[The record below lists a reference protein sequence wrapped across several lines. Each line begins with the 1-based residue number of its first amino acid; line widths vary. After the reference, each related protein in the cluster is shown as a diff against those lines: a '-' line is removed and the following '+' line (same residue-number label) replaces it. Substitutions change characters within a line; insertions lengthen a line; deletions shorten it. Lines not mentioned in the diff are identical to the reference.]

1 MRTIPCAD
9 QMAFPAQVAT
19 HPKNVFAGAPGTEPS
34 GLATPVVHRILSLC
48 RQQQI
53 QGRNCRHY
61 SCSEPWPPVWHVQ
74 APTHVHSALQ
84 EPLAQSCPHP
94 TLYLSPLHRP
104 PLPRLPLLH
113 PPQSP
118 QPQSQPPVSRM
129 QLHDRLL
136 FMLQGFHLPH
146 VCCTGNSHSPVER
159 TVLCAWR
166 TQPAYVF
173 VYQSIYMRIAW
184 RPHLPCAWRFQCHMS
199 AWTLKCPC
207 HLLQAAHAR
216 TLVVETPVS
225 PQACVPLGS
234 ATPNIDGQGSCPDD
248 FSGELACIPPYKT
261 TLTACQQQW
270 CCEGSACLH
279 CLHQPVGDGNA
290 YVDCSADAP
299 CSAGEV
305 CQYSSCFSGQAGKGK
320 CFTLV

>member
-1 MRTIPCAD
+1 MLTKWHPLPRLQHT
-9 QMAFPAQVAT
+9 
-19 HPKNVFAGAPGTEPS
+19 PKNVFAGAPGTEPS
-34 GLATPVVHRILSLC
+34 GPATPGFHRILSLC

-61 SCSEPWPPVWHVQ
+61 SCSEPWPPVWHIQ
-74 APTHVHSALQ
+74 AATHVHSALQ

-94 TLYLSPLHRP
+94 TLYMSPPHRP

-159 TVLCAWR
+159 TVLLCL
-166 TQPAYVF
+166 AYSTSLCVCL
-173 VYQSIYMRIAW
+173 STHI
-184 RPHLPCAWRFQCHMS
+184 
-199 AWTLKCPC
+199 
-207 HLLQAAHAR
+207 HADC
-216 TLVVETPVS
+216 LVATSSLCMAFSVS
-225 PQACVPLGS
+225 YVCLDAEVPLSPSAGS
-234 ATPNIDGQGSCPDD
+234 TCTYIGGGDPCKPSGMCAAGQCTPNIDGQGSCTDD

-270 CCEGSACLH
+270 CCEGSACLR
-279 CLHQPVGDGNA
+279 CLHQPVGDGYA
-290 YVDCSADAP
+290 YVVCSADAP
-299 CSAGEV
+299 CGAGEV
-305 CQYSSCFSGQAGKGK
+305 YQYSSCFSGQAGKGK